1 MIIEEIMN
9 PNVVSMRPYET
20 IGKAIELMHLY
31 RIRHIPIIDENQYV
45 IGIVTDRDI
54 RDVSPSILHSEEH
67 IEDLQKPI
75 ASIMTENVITGHPLD
90 FVEEVSSMFYEHKIG
105 CLPIVTEG
113 KLVGIITETDMFHT
127 LVKLMGADQ
136 PSSLIEIKVQNKLGQ
151 LSEVAQIFSENKVN
165 IISVLVYPDKNDNC
179 SKILLFRI
187 QTMNPMKAIEELKN
201 RGYTVLWPNLPGV
214 TS

>member
-9 PNVVSMRPYET
+9 PNVVSMKQHET
-20 IGKAIELMHLY
+20 IGKAIELMHSH
-31 RIRHIPIIDENQYV
+31 RIRHIPIIDDNQCV
-45 IGIVTDRDI
+45 IGIITDRDI

-67 IEDLQKPI
+67 LEDLQKPVG
-75 ASIMTENVITGHPLD
+75 SIMVENVITGHPLD

-113 KLVGIITETDMFHT
+113 KLVGIITETDMLHT
-127 LVKLMGADQ
+127 LVKVMGADQ
-136 PSSLIEIKVQNKLGQ
+136 PSSLIEIKVQNKLGK
-151 LSEVAQIFSENKVN
+151 LSEVAQVFSENNIN
-165 IISVLVYPDKNDNC
+165 IISVLVYPDKHDAS
-179 SKILLFRI
+179 SKILLFRV
-187 QTMNPMKAIEELKN
+187 QTMNPMKAIQELKH

>member
-9 PNVVSMRPYET
+9 RKVFTMKPHET
-20 IGKAIELMHLY
+20 IEKAIELMHKN
-31 RIRHIPIIDENQYV
+31 RIRHIPIVDENDHV

-54 RDVSPSILHSEEH
+54 RDASPSIFHYEEH
-67 IEDLQKPI
+67 LEDLQKPI

-90 FVEEVSSMFYEHKIG
+90 FVEEVCTMFYEHNIG
-105 CLPIVTEG
+105 CLPITSEG
-113 KLVGIITETDMFHT
+113 KLVGIVTETDMLHT

-136 PSSLIEIKVQNKLGQ
+136 PSSLIEVRVDNKLGQ
-151 LSEVAQIFSENKVN
+151 LSEVSKIFSENKIN
-165 IISVLVYPDKNDNC
+165 IISVLVYPDKNDNS

-187 QTMNPMKAIEELKN
+187 QTMNPTKVIGKLKE